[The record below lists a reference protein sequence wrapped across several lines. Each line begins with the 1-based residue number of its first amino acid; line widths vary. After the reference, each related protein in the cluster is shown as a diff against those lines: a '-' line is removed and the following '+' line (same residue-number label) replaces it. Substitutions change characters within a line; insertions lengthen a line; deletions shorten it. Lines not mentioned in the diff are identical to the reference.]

1 MLPEGCA
8 RLDAGNDVL
17 NQSAAQ
23 SIVGVARSTAAQ
35 YAAATRADRPIA
47 PRTTRDLERAVA
59 IGSLAGK
66 IASSLLSGRPPSAPP
81 SAWTVACRRSE
92 RAREMGLISVPALVR
107 DLREREMRTVEKLLG
122 ARDA

>member
-47 PRTTRDLERAVA
+47 PRTTRDLPAV
-59 IGSLAGK
+59 
-66 IASSLLSGRPPSAPP
+66 RPPS
-81 SAWTVACRRSE
+81 E
-92 RAREMGLISVPALVR
+92 RAAKRQGNRLSLQ
-107 DLREREMRTVEKLLG
+107 RTR
-122 ARDA
+122 A